1 MLSKYNANI
10 NRTINTSR
18 AMLERISTDI
28 EKSMERVDTREKYL
42 NTQLS
47 GLLNQYSK
55 TQEELKQVEEKY
67 GQLSGKS
74 ISDSPISL
82 RLQVHLHFSN
92 SWDR

>member
-82 RLQVHLHFSN
+82 SL
-92 SWDR
+92 